1 MKDYKLQYPDLIQP
15 KDKDHILYKLLE
27 EYIIDGDQKSIA
39 IQFDINESVVSDV
52 KHCKSRSR
60 RVFDRLISIMMKRRS
75 EQERI
80 VAHMTTPLSKKAA

>member
-39 IQFDINESVVSDV
+39 IQFDY
-52 KHCKSRSR
+52 
-60 RVFDRLISIMMKRRS
+60 
-75 EQERI
+75 QRI
-80 VAHMTTPLSKKAA
+80 GLYQM